1 MTYEQATT
9 ERPKRLPAGG
19 MVALLSSLFL
29 VDLGSAMTGVALPLL
44 LIQRYG
50 FSLTVGLTLAIRVV
64 PSILVG
70 PVVGSM
76 IGRLDPRRLAVTSAL
91 GAAALV
97 GVIPLTNALWQ
108 VQLLGL
114 ALGVTGMFAGPARLV
129 LRPRV
134 IKEGDELRGNGFLV
148 AAELTPAL
156 VGPALVAVLVAAHDV
171 QLAFYCEAVANA
183 VAAVLI
189 LRVPRTPAP
198 QELPAHEPP
207 TPAPTK
213 ADRPRTPRRALHQL
227 LTAYTVNTR
236 TLVRATTEDRYLLG
250 LTITAFTYVAAVA
263 VGRFVL
269 LRLGEDKFHDIP
281 GFYGYLVGAMA
292 VGGIVGGLFAGRLSR
307 FSSGRIYIL
316 GNVLEAV
323 VWVAVVY
330 VPPTAAVVLLC
341 VAGILEST
349 ATAVFFAEVQVRIRP
364 DAMGYYYAALIPF
377 TDACGFAGTSVGAV
391 VANWSTAAGALC
403 TAGLMAVP
411 ILLTARWYFT
421 PAPARRA
428 EAPA

>member
-9 ERPKRLPAGG
+9 ERTKQLPAGG
-19 MVALLSSLFL
+19 MAALLSSLFL

-44 LIQRYG
+44 LTRRYG
-50 FSLTVGLTLAIRVV
+50 FSLIVGLTLAIRVV
-64 PSILVG
+64 PSILIG
-70 PVVGSM
+70 PVVGSL

-97 GVIPLTNALWQ
+97 GVIPVTDALWQ

-148 AAELTPAL
+148 AAERTPAL
-156 VGPALVAVLVAAHDV
+156 VGPAVVAVLVAAHDV

-183 VAAVLI
+183 LAAVLI
-189 LRVPRTPAP
+189 LRVPRAPAPKERPAEPTTPAS
-198 QELPAHEPP
+198 A
-207 TPAPTK
+207 A
-213 ADRPRTPRRALHQL
+213 ARRRTPRRRTVRQVR
-227 LTAYTVNTR
+227 TAYTVNTR
-236 TLVRATTEDRYLLG
+236 TLVRATTEDPYLLG
-250 LTITAFTYVAAVA
+250 LTVTAFTYVAAVA

-281 GFYGYLVGAMA
+281 GCYGYLVGAMA
-292 VGGIVGGLFAGRLSR
+292 VGGIVGGLFAGRLGR

-316 GNVLEAV
+316 GNVLEGAV
-323 VWVAVVY
+323 WIAVVY
-330 VPPTAAVVLLC
+330 VPPTAAVALMC
-341 VAGILEST
+341 VAGVLEST
-349 ATAVFFAEVQVRIRP
+349 ATAVFLAEVQVRIRP

-377 TDACGFAGTSVGAV
+377 TDTCGFAGTSVGAV

-421 PAPARRA
+421 PAPVPRA
-428 EAPA
+428 EAVA